1 MPKITRE
8 TLRQMIAEEI
18 TRSTKPKPKEVKI
31 TAEQL
36 RSIILQEVNQLS
48 EQAVEF
54 DVDAEDTAQ
63 LKVRSIADVLETAE
77 EFSGEA
83 NDPYGYAV
91 DDEGVYV
98 ISKGGKNLKNA
109 IRLDPSVTKGALAIS
124 RLARA
129 NRNNQDVNDLL
140 NKDND
145 YVQLAR
151 KTLGKVPMPQSVT
164 QLIAHIEKVLK
175 KGVEEITPAEMV
187 ANNVVMKALQD
198 ATKDPKFGTEVE
210 VDFSLGKQPKEEELE
225 LLLPKL
231 RGLKNSK

>member
-8 TLRQMIAEEI
+8 ILRQMIAEEI
-18 TRSTKPKPKEVKI
+18 TRSTKPEPKEVKI

-54 DVDAEDTAQ
+54 AVDAEDTDQ

-109 IRLDPSVTKGALAIS
+109 IRLDPRVTKDALAIS
-124 RLARA
+124 RLGRA
-129 NRNNQDVNDLL
+129 NRNNQDVKDDLPSF
-140 NKDND
+140 
-145 YVQLAR
+145 VQVAR

-164 QLIAHIEKVLK
+164 ELIAQIEKALD
-175 KGVEEITPAEMV
+175 KGVEKITPKEMV
-187 ANNVVMKALQD
+187 ANNVVMKAIKA

-231 RGLKNSK
+231 RDLKNSK